1 MGDNHEDDRMVIQL
15 TISPRCGK
23 PGVFDAHICDR
34 LICSSRQPLLDA
46 ARILLDEGIAP
57 ETKIEMH
64 HAGADHVALRAK
76 VVMAAKLRVL
86 EGTRDTVRFAR
97 WSAFESFNS
106 PTRVSK
112 ERGNGAGPGQPT
124 CEDILD
130 EAA

>member
-1 MGDNHEDDRMVIQL
+1 MVIQL
-15 TISPRCGK
+15 TITPRRGK
-23 PGVFDAHICDR
+23 PGLFDAHVCDR

-46 ARILLDEGIAP
+46 ARVLLAEGIAP
-57 ETKIEMH
+57 DTQIDMR

-76 VVMAAKLRVL
+76 VGTAAKLRVL

-112 ERGNGAGPGQPT
+112 DRGNGAGPGQPT
-124 CEDILD
+124 GEDILD